1 MLKAENIAFSPEK
14 STFGNEIVL
23 FSLTFPAISSNCT
36 SINFYETGSS
46 DGWKLTGI
54 QLEST
59 GEVLTSQETETIN
72 WEDVAVTDDPSYA
85 DGLIK
90 VDTITKTSGWGGSAG
105 TGLGIKDATKKIQ
118 KEAASRGCCM
128 IVITNI
134 ETPFATK
141 VTADIYKRP

>member
-1 MLKAENIAFSPEK
+1 MAAETSGALSAI
-14 STFGNEIVL
+14 I
-23 FSLTFPAISSNCT
+23 SLTFPAISSNCS

-54 QLEST
+54 QLENT
-59 GEVLTSQETETIN
+59 GEILTSQEAETIN

-85 DGLIK
+85 EGLIA

-141 VTADIYKRP
+141 VTATIYKRP